1 MEQRH
6 RNREAFRRVI
16 LDAARELFSREGY
29 ENFSMRRLAKRI
41 EHSPTTLYL
50 YFRDKDEILF
60 YICEELFAELYRELS
75 ALRNAGGDPLE
86 ILRQALWMYVR
97 FGLESPEHYRVA
109 FFTNPYVYGSPH
121 EYLEKDTMSRRA
133 YFYYRELVA
142 DCVASGQLRPLDTD
156 LLAQVLWTGVHG
168 IVAAVIFTRDFPLV
182 ESSELVETMVN
193 ALFKGLAP
201 DAVSDSLSCRSE
213 TQ

>member
-1 MEQRH
+1 MDSIQQRH
-6 RNREAFRRVI
+6 KSREAFRRVI

-41 EHSPTTLYL
+41 EHSPTTIYL

-60 YICEELFAELYRELS
+60 RLCEELFAELYRELWNLRNEGGEPLEVLGR
-75 ALRNAGGDPLE
+75 ALR
-86 ILRQALWMYVR
+86 MYVE
-97 FGLESPEHYRVA
+97 FGLAHPEHYRVA

-133 YFYYRELVA
+133 YLYYRDLVA
-142 DCVASGQLRPLDTD
+142 ECASSGQLRSMDPD
-156 LLAQVLWTGVHG
+156 LLAQVLWTGIHG

-182 ESSELVETMVN
+182 DTGDLVENMVD
-193 ALFKGLAP
+193 ALFKGLRP
-201 DAVSDSLSCRSE
+201 
-213 TQ
+213 